1 MSIISDSNEQQ
12 KSAIMHGDGPMLI
25 VAGAGTGKTRVITA
39 RIAWLITEKNANV
52 DEVLALTF
60 TDKAAQEMEERIDLM
75 LPYGYVD
82 LWVSTFHAFADKLIK
97 RHAIDIGL
105 PNNYKLLD
113 ETEAWLL
120 VRKNLDR
127 FNLDYYRPIGNPA
140 KFIHALLK
148 HFSRCKDEGIYPQ
161 SYLDYAEEI
170 KLNSDSTSFVKQFDL
185 SEFNEAEKKE
195 LIKSEIMRIGEVA
208 NAYHVYQQILLEND
222 SLDFGDLL
230 MYAVKLLRER
240 PLILNKYRKQFKYIL
255 VDEFQDT
262 NFVQYELIKLLAGP
276 KKNINVVGDDDQCLP
291 GDSLIMTKHGN
302 VRIDKIVKGNE
313 VATAVGKGYLSYS
326 KVNHVNKNKKTVKLI
341 TFKTKSGREIA
352 ATSNHK
358 MFCYNPVSYFH
369 HFHSGHED
377 KQYYYVYLM
386 QKQELGWRLGI
397 TNDLS
402 VRLRLERSADKI
414 VAVKSCENE
423 EEARY
428 METLLSLKYGIPT
441 VCFQERDGIMTKRK
455 WSEKLYR
462 DLNVEEGVRR
472 LAKDFNIDLDSH
484 QFCLDAVN
492 RGDKVRIKIN
502 LELCQR
508 NYRSKHTKGIFLQTP
523 QVLHCLSL
531 ETSHKPTIDKLKK
544 MGFVMQDAKK
554 SGKRLRIAS
563 ADLPYLGKIA
573 KKIQNETGGII
584 EHYLKAGKA
593 KSNVNKALV
602 MPTSNVLKG
611 MFLPV
616 VTKKGIIYDQ
626 IIDRKEKEKTI
637 FVYDLEVD
645 RTHNYVAN
653 GILVHNSIY
662 KFRGASIS
670 NIMQFKEDFPEAKEV
685 VLTENFRSCQEI
697 LDLAYKFIVQNNPYR
712 LEAKLGID
720 KKLKSNLKENCCI
733 SHIHKATG
741 EDEARF
747 VVDKIIEL
755 QKRNNALWSD
765 FAILVR
771 ANDTANIFINLFEQ
785 ANIPY
790 QFLAMK
796 GLYNKPIV
804 LDILNYF
811 KMLDNYHESSAVF
824 RVLNFEFLHI
834 APDQAAKLAHYA
846 KEKTMSLFE
855 AVKQAAAIPGITPE
869 TLASLNKIIVQIE
882 KDSAIAKMKKPSE
895 ILLSFMYNS
904 GYLAHVQKKK
914 EREVR
919 EEIDYLNQF
928 LKKIQQ
934 FETNANDPRLKDLME
949 LFKLEQEAGESG
961 RLIFDLE
968 TGPET
973 VKIMTIHSAK
983 GLEYPYVFIPNLVD
997 RKFPTD
1003 ERTETISIPDALIK
1017 ENIPEGDFHLE
1028 EERRLFYVAMT
1039 RAKRGLYFS
1048 SADNY
1053 GGAREKKLSRFLT
1066 ELGYKKE
1073 EYEKCVK
1080 KDQTV
1085 FDGVQSAERKG
1096 VEKEFNY
1103 ELPKSF
1109 SFSQMRTYEN
1119 CPLQYKFAN
1128 ILKIQT
1134 FGGPQLTFGSVIH
1147 AALQKFLE
1155 QCSLAQSNVQP
1166 DLFVAKEQKPNI
1178 EILSLENL
1186 YKIYDEC
1193 WSDDWYENKAQKE
1206 DYYKKGKE
1214 HLKNFHQT
1222 FRETMPAVKFL
1233 EQTFHMKI
1241 GDCNFSGR
1249 IDRIDDVDNGKV
1261 EIIDYKTGKAPD
1273 ESKLSTDDRRQ
1284 LVFYQIAA
1292 EEVLKLP
1299 VASLKYYYLD
1309 ENKFVPFIAKENDKI
1324 KLKERFLENI
1334 EQIKKQNFAPCP
1346 SQFVCQ
1352 YCGYKDI
1359 CEYKKI

>member
-12 KSAIMHGDGPMLI
+12 KSAITHGDGPMLI

-39 RIAWLITEKNANV
+39 RIAWLILEKNVNV

-60 TDKAAQEMEERIDLM
+60 TDKAAQEMEERVDLM

-161 SYLDYAEEI
+161 SYIDYAEEI

-185 SEFNEAEKKE
+185 GEFTEAEKKE
-195 LIKSEIMRIGEVA
+195 LIKSEIMRIAEVA
-208 NAYHVYQQILLEND
+208 NAYHVYQQILLENN

-230 MYAVKLLRER
+230 MYAIKLLKER
-240 PLILNKYRKQFKYIL
+240 PLILNKYRKQFKYVL

-262 NFVQYELIKLLAGP
+262 NFVQYKLIKLLAGP

-291 GDSLIMTKHGN
+291 GGSLIMTKRGEIAIN
-302 VRIDKIVKGNE
+302 KIRKGDE
-313 VATAVGKGYLSYS
+313 VATAVGRGYLSHAE
-326 KVNHVNKNKKTVKLI
+326 VNHVNKNEKTVRLV
-341 TFKTKSGREIA
+341 TFKTKSGCEIT

-369 HFHSGHED
+369 HSNSGHKD
-377 KQYYYVYLM
+377 RQCYYVYLM

-397 TNDLS
+397 TNDLAA
-402 VRLRLERSADKI
+402 RLRLERSADKI
-414 VAVKSCENE
+414 VAVQSCESE

-428 METLLSLKYGIPT
+428 LETLLSLKYGVPT
-441 VCFQERDGIMTKRK
+441 VCFQEREGIMTKRK
-455 WSEKLYR
+455 WSERLYR
-462 DLNVEEGVRR
+462 DLNVEEGVSR

-492 RGDKVRIKIN
+492 RGEKVRIKIN

-508 NYRSKHTKGIFLQTP
+508 NYRSKHAKGFFLQTP
-523 QVLHCLSL
+523 QVLHCLSV

-544 MGFVMQDAKK
+544 MGFTMQNGKNK
-554 SGKRLRIAS
+554 GKRLRVTS
-563 ADLPYLGKIA
+563 VDLPYLGKIA
-573 KKIQNETGGII
+573 QKIQNETGGII
-584 EHYLKAGKA
+584 EHFIKAGKA
-593 KSNVNKALV
+593 KANVNKALV
-602 MPTSNVLKG
+602 MPASNVLKG

-616 VTKKGIIYDQ
+616 VTERGIIYDQ
-626 IIDRKEKEKTI
+626 VIDRKEKTQTL
-637 FVYDLEVD
+637 FVYDLEVN

-653 GILVHNSIY
+653 GVLVHNSIY

-720 KKLKSNLKENCCI
+720 KKLKSNLKESCCI

-741 EDEARF
+741 EDEARA

-755 QKRNNALWSD
+755 QKQNNALWSD
-765 FAILVR
+765 FAVLVR
-771 ANDTANIFINLFEQ
+771 ANDSANIFINLFEQ

-811 KMLDNYHESSAVF
+811 KMLDNYHENSAVF
-824 RVLNFEFLHI
+824 RVLNFEFLNI

-846 KEKTMSLFE
+846 KEKTLSLFE
-855 AVKQAAAIPGITPE
+855 AVKQAAAIPDIAAQ
-869 TLASLNKIIVQIE
+869 TLAALNKILVQIE
-882 KDSAIAKMKKPSE
+882 KDSSIAKSKKPLE
-895 ILLSFMYNS
+895 ILLNFMYNS
-904 GYLAHVQKKK
+904 GYLAHLQKLP
-914 EREVR
+914 ESLMREN
-919 EEIDYLNQF
+919 IDYLNQF

-934 FETNANDPRLKDLME
+934 FETNANDPRLKELME

-961 RLIFDLE
+961 RLVFDLE
-968 TGPET
+968 NGPET

-983 GLEYPYVFIPNLVD
+983 GLEFKYVFIPNLVD

-1039 RAKRGLYFS
+1039 RTKRGLFFS

-1053 GGAREKKLSRFLT
+1053 GGARDKKLSRFLT

-1073 EYEKCVK
+1073 EFEICVK
-1080 KDQTV
+1080 KDQTA
-1085 FDGVQSAERKG
+1085 FKGVQSAEKKIG
-1096 VEKEFNY
+1096 GKETCY
-1103 ELPKSF
+1103 DLPKSF
-1109 SFSQMRTYEN
+1109 SFSQMRTYED

-1147 AALQKFLE
+1147 ATLQKFLE
-1155 QCSLAQSNVQP
+1155 QCTLAQNIAQP
-1166 DLFVAKEQKPNI
+1166 DLFAKEQKPNS
-1178 EILSLENL
+1178 EILSLGNL

-1222 FRETMPAVKFL
+1222 FSETRPAVKFL
-1233 EQTFHMKI
+1233 EQTFHLKI
-1241 GDCNFSGR
+1241 GDYNFSGR
-1249 IDRIDDVDNGKV
+1249 IDRIDGVENGKF

-1273 ESKLSTDDRRQ
+1273 SDKLSTDDRRQ

-1292 EEVLKLP
+1292 EDVLKLP
-1299 VASLKYYYLD
+1299 VAGLKYYYLG

-1334 EQIKKQNFAPCP
+1334 EQIKKQNFEPRP
-1346 SQFVCQ
+1346 SQFACQ